1 MNNYR
6 YKATNLIA
14 ESFEAHDIKYDV
26 ESLGD
31 FEQVLAG
38 FSINCGPSVIMRFI
52 SRDDSNAV
60 AVRIIGLICRV
71 PQEKRARMM
80 EACNMLH
87 TMVRY
92 MKFRLDADGNVEASY
107 DFLQCTPDD
116 GVGEMALEILA
127 RTMMILNDE
136 YDIFMKALYSE
147 APLDTEE
154 DSEDSVVPAWLMQ
167 MRQKVRERMEACQS
181 VADDFGDDGV
191 ETIDVGPELADLLD
205 DDAD

>member
-1 MNNYR
+1 
-6 YKATNLIA
+6 
-14 ESFEAHDIKYDV
+14 
-26 ESLGD
+26 
-31 FEQVLAG
+31 
-38 FSINCGPSVIMRFI
+38 
-52 SRDDSNAV
+52 
-60 AVRIIGLICRV
+60 
-71 PQEKRARMM
+71 MM
-80 EACNMLH
+80 EACNMLNK
-87 TMVRY
+87 TVRY
-92 MKFRLDADGNVEASY
+92 MEFCLDADGNVEASY

-116 GVGEMALEILA
+116 GVGKMALEIYA
-127 RTMMILNDE
+127 YAMMILNDE

-154 DSEDSVVPAWLMQ
+154 DSEDSVVPTWLMQ